1 MFLLCLGTSLATK
14 EDLAANGGYLL
25 FPSNPIFESY
35 NVVLSGG
42 VVMRA
47 VVVSV
52 VITLVGTALSLL
64 CGWPWRTGV
73 TAGHGGGG
81 ASRCL
86 RRLRC
91 NCHCQT
97 QVAA

>member
-14 EDLAANGGYLL
+14 EDLAGNGGYLL

-73 TAGHGGGG
+73 TAGHGGG

>member
-1 MFLLCLGTSLATK
+1 VFLLCLGTSLATK
-14 EDLAANGGYLL
+14 EDLAGNGGYLL

-73 TAGHGGGG
+73 TAGHGGG
-81 ASRCL
+81 CL
-86 RRLRC
+86 YVFRQAVRGLLGS
-91 NCHCQT
+91 
-97 QVAA
+97 